1 MISVVRH
8 TTITLRSPDFPNH
21 LGSQPQSCVLINV
34 SAASSDIDPR
44 SRPYIWLH
52 CRPVCGGRMSMSIV
66 VQFGPGLQEE
76 DANMGEHLLKNYIA
90 GGRWSWQMVIFPCLG
105 KTQTCQSW
113 PSFLLKLD
121 RSTTSH
127 GTNHHN
133 IISGPTAQVFTVFLS
148 V

>member
-8 TTITLRSPDFPNH
+8 MTITLRSPDFPNH

-44 SRPYIWLH
+44 SHPYIWLH

-90 GGRWSWQMVIFPCLG
+90 GGRWSWQMGIFPCHG
-105 KTQTCQSW
+105 KNGNLFW
-113 PSFLLKLD
+113 PWQKK
-121 RSTTSH
+121 TWV
-127 GTNHHN
+127 
-133 IISGPTAQVFTVFLS
+133 Q
-148 V
+148 

>member
-8 TTITLRSPDFPNH
+8 TTITQRSPDFPNY
-21 LGSQPQSCVLINV
+21 LGNQPQSCVLINV

-44 SRPYIWLH
+44 SHPYIWLH

-90 GGRWSWQMVIFPCLG
+90 GGRWSWQMVIFRCLG
-105 KTQTCQSW
+105 KNDNLFW
-113 PSFLLKLD
+113 PWQKK
-121 RSTTSH
+121 R
-127 GTNHHN
+127 GNNHCEEGESKAIWALPIWKQH
-133 IISGPTAQVFTVFLS
+133 I
-148 V
+148 